1 MEVTVKIRIEIDGDE
16 IDIAKMDYRFRAAVH
31 TAKTLAFYVGAFI
44 LISVTLSATISSL
57 MRL

>member
-1 MEVTVKIRIEIDGDE
+1 MKIRIEIDGDE

-31 TAKTLAFYVGAFI
+31 TAKMLALYVGAFI
-44 LISVTLSATISSL
+44 LISVTLLATISSM